1 MCRRLIWSWLGKTRR
16 RNVKHVGS
24 SRFPWLLHSVDLDS
38 KISMHDQKH
47 PTRKKKHKKSTQ
59 SPHPIYTQKYR
70 HRQRT
75 HRYTLWQRKVDWPQ
89 NSAGLHHH
97 SMNPGI
103 QDGEQINGALNHK
116 TSWRPVKQHQRWVVV
131 LFCFFFA
138 NTHFI
143 VIVCSLKVTSW

>member
-116 TSWRPVKQHQRWVVV
+116 ASWRPVKQHQRWVVV